1 MWFKNLKIF
10 RFTSEFSLNTDTL
23 QSQLERMV
31 FKPCSSQEIQ
41 TMGFINPVPNG
52 ELLFH
57 AANNAVGICLK
68 REEKILPASVVNGEL
83 SEKVKKIEQDTGSPV
98 GKKAQK
104 DLKEDI
110 IQSLLPRAFSKT
122 SHTNA
127 VILLDRQVVVVD
139 ASSDGAAEVVLSCL
153 RKCIE
158 SLPVVPFVKSQQQ
171 HVLTDWLKHDAPDC
185 IELLD
190 EAEFKSTADDG
201 AIARVKKQDLDAD
214 EVLAH
219 IQAGKLV
226 EKIAVSY
233 KDRLTCIIA
242 EDLGI
247 KRLKFTDIVM
257 QENEDIPKDE
267 VAAKFDADFSLFS
280 AEVSEFID
288 DLDKIFAEE

>member
-110 IQSLLPRAFSKT
+110 IQNLLPRAFSKT